1 VSEPQALFSLDAVA
15 KDHVLIMLT
24 ILSDCRKVSPTF
36 GRSDDVRAETSVYG
50 LFKWI
55 GLAG

>member
-1 VSEPQALFSLDAVA
+1 MSEPQALFSLDVVA
-15 KDHVLIMLT
+15 KEHVLIMLT
-24 ILSDCRKVSPTF
+24 FLSDCREVSPTF
-36 GRSDDVRAETSVYG
+36 GRSDDVRAETSVYA